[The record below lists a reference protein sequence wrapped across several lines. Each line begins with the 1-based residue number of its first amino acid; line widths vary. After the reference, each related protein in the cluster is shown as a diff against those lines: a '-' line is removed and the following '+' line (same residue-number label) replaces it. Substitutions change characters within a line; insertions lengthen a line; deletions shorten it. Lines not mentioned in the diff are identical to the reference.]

1 MFDTLLYFFKNT
13 LGCPPPINY
22 SVPDITNNDVSYTA
36 SGLVPYTQY
45 VVKVVAIN
53 GEGEGHPVNETVR
66 TDEEGT
72 ELLFNLEILKYIQ
85 FKFMQ

>member
-1 MFDTLLYFFKNT
+1 MFDILLYFFKNT

-22 SVPDITNNDVSYTA
+22 NVSDITNNDVSYTA
-36 SGLVPYTQY
+36 RGLMPYTHY
-45 VVKVVAIN
+45 MVKVVAIN

-72 ELLFNLEILKYIQ
+72 KLQ
-85 FKFMQ
+85 FLS